1 MEARFR
7 TWWSGRTPRERWLLL
22 AMFGLLGVV
31 ILWLGVVRPIDDG
44 LRHARQRH
52 QAAVIAHGEVLA
64 KRDAL
69 RALLKTRPAPLDA
82 PLETVVRQ
90 SAGEAGFSFA
100 SLNAENADQLTLT
113 IANARPQALFAW
125 LAGLE
130 ARGVLV
136 ERLAVRDNADPTLNV
151 DLTLKTGGR

>member
-1 MEARFR
+1 MGARFR
-7 TWWSGRTPRERWLLL
+7 TWWSGRSPRERWLLL
-22 AMFGLLGVV
+22 AMFALLGVM
-31 ILWLGVVRPIDDG
+31 ILWLGIVRPIGDG
-44 LRHARQRH
+44 LQRARQRH

-69 RALLKTRPAPLDA
+69 RTLLKTRPAPLDA
-82 PLETVVRQ
+82 PLETVVRE

-100 SLNAENADQLTLT
+100 SLNAENADRLTLT
-113 IANARPQALFAW
+113 IANARPQALFGW

-136 ERLAVRDNADPTLNV
+136 ERLAVRDNPDPTLNV